1 MSLIQTGT
9 VSETKFGKG
18 REIQLNTRVFAV
30 SNSRKTAPELLSR
43 LLPLQSNP
51 CGKADFLMVATN
63 LLRKREGV
71 DSELAA
77 YIAER
82 VRALSQHF
90 ADP

>member
-1 MSLIQTGT
+1 MSLTQT

-18 REIQLNTRVFAV
+18 RKIQLNTRVFAA
-30 SNSRKTAPELLSR
+30 SNSRKMAPELLSR
-43 LLPLQSNP
+43 FLPLEFNP

-77 YIAER
+77 YITER